1 MSKSVAMG
9 EAGPSTPAAKK
20 KRRARP
26 DRAAKLKARRE
37 LRETVVK
44 SCLRG
49 GVRGDARCKDA
60 VVTALRRR
68 VDAFSRRVGFASVA
82 LQGIVKEA
90 FDGVDDVGA
99 AVVPPELFEQT
110 FVRQLLLGT
119 DDAILPSPLVA
130 DYYARHPDLAPPAD
144 HPRFMS
150 DSNVYSAGAIKLLT
164 NLKNSLTTNVERR
177 VWRFAKAIQT
187 VRGWGDGD
195 KKTLVR
201 DVLGWPPTTA
211 HGCCFP
217 RRLDVVEAVSEQR
230 RVLGLADGERV
241 GKAWVRSPGNL
252 AAMLRHAAALVR
264 FEEANDLPTFSLT
277 PICRVRR
284 HFVIVDTSVF
294 FGVARELGLV
304 AGGLDAFEELA
315 DDHWRSVFNI
325 DRLAGRN
332 KTFTRTIETDGTAWC
347 VHFTCPKLAAA
358 AGPKGDVQLDTK
370 RFRYVAIDPGR
381 ENIYFAAERDGDAVR
396 TWRLTRKAYYRES
409 GASVAIR
416 RSNRWNEN
424 VADEIA
430 ALANASPRG
439 VDVARHEA
447 YIAAFV
453 ATFPS
458 LWHEFSKTRWAEQ
471 RLRLYGGKKRVF
483 ARFFERIRRADPSR
497 DVVVAYGSA
506 SYAPGG
512 RFELSVPTTK
522 AFKECA
528 ARFQTRAVDEYRTT
542 AVHHEDDSILQ
553 RVAVRGRRTANWDAR
568 AKATVSRGLLW
579 CGSTGNSKFVN
590 RDKNA
595 ALNILRCLTNR
606 PRALTRTPDKRKL
619 ERVVGKVIRR

>member
-1 MSKSVAMG
+1 MDK
-9 EAGPSTPAAKK
+9 AGPSKPATKK

-26 DRAAKLKARRE
+26 DRAEKLKARRE

-49 GVRGDARCKDA
+49 CVRGDAQLKDA
-60 VVTALRRR
+60 VVAALRRR

-82 LQGIVKEA
+82 LQGIIKEI
-90 FDGVDDVGA
+90 FDGIHDVGTV
-99 AVVPPELFEQT
+99 VVPPEVFEQT
-110 FVRQLLLGT
+110 FVRQLILGT
-119 DDAILPSPLVA
+119 DDALLPSPLVA
-130 DYYARHPDLAPPAD
+130 DYYARHPELAPPAD

-177 VWRFAKAIQT
+177 VWRFAKAVQT
-187 VRGWGDGD
+187 VRGWGGVD
-195 KKTLVR
+195 KTTLAR
-201 DVLGWPPTTA
+201 DVLGWPPTTTN
-211 HGCCFP
+211 GCCFP
-217 RRLDVVEAVSEQR
+217 RRREVVEAADEQR
-230 RVLGLADGERV
+230 RVLGLGEGERV

-252 AAMLRHAAALVR
+252 AAMLRHAVAVAR

-284 HFVIVDTSVF
+284 HFVTVDTSVF
-294 FGVARELGLV
+294 FGVARELGIV
-304 AGGLDAFEELA
+304 TGSMDAFEELA
-315 DDHWRSVFNI
+315 DHHWRSVFDI

-332 KTFTRTIETDGTAWC
+332 KTFTRTVETDGTAWC
-347 VHFTCPKLAAA
+347 VHFTCPKPVAAA
-358 AGPKGDVQLDTK
+358 EAKGGVKIDAK

-381 ENIYFAAERDGDAVR
+381 ENIYFAAERDGDVVR

-409 GASVAIR
+409 GATVAIR

-424 VADEIA
+424 VADEMA
-430 ALANASPRG
+430 ALAEASPKG
-439 VDVARHEA
+439 ANVARHGA
-447 YIAAFV
+447 YAAAFV

-458 LWHEFSKTRWAEQ
+458 LWREYSKPRWAEQ

-483 ARFFERIRRADPSR
+483 ARFFNRIRAADPSR

-512 RFELSVPTTK
+512 RFEVSVPTTR

-528 ARFQTRAVDEYRTT
+528 VRFRTHAVDEFRTT

-553 RVAVRGRRTANWDAR
+553 RVAVRGQRTANWEAR
-568 AKATVSRGLLW
+568 AEATVSRGLLW

-595 ALNILRCLTNR
+595 ALNILRCLAGR

-619 ERVVGKVIRR
+619 QRVVGKVIRR